1 MAKKKTAGSGARAAK
16 PKATRGPG
24 LRAQGW
30 IMKVKTGYWV
40 KPSAKGRKRAAAA
53 IKSRKGKK
61 HSAATKKKIRLA
73 MQQVW
78 KTGKTQSGRKS
89 LLVKKGKKSGITQAA
104 VTDKGRRKHNA
115 SLATLREAKK
125 ATRGAKS
132 SSSSSSAKKGGRG
145 KSSAKKKGRGSSKPD
160 VPR

>member
-1 MAKKKTAGSGARAAK
+1 MAKKRTAGSGAQAAK
-16 PKATRGPG
+16 PKATRGPS
-24 LRAQGW
+24 LRGQGW

-73 MQQVW
+73 MQRVW

-89 LLVKKGKKSGITQAA
+89 LLAKKGKKPGITQAA
-104 VTDKGRRKHNA
+104 VMDNGRRKHNA

-132 SSSSSSAKKGGRG
+132 SSAKKGGRG
-145 KSSAKKKGRGSSKPD
+145 KSSAKKKGRGSSKPP

>member
-1 MAKKKTAGSGARAAK
+1 MAKKKTAGSGAQAAK
-16 PKATRGPG
+16 PKATRVPS

-40 KPSAKGRKRAAAA
+40 KPSAKGRKRAQAA

-73 MQQVW
+73 MQRVW

-89 LLVKKGKKSGITQAA
+89 LLAKKGKKPGITQAA
-104 VTDKGRRKHNA
+104 VMDNGRRKHNA
-115 SLATLREAKK
+115 SLATLREARK
-125 ATRGAKS
+125 ATRGAA
-132 SSSSSSAKKGGRG
+132 SSSAKKGSRG

>member
-1 MAKKKTAGSGARAAK
+1 MAKKRTAGSGARAAK
-16 PKATRGPG
+16 PKATRGPS
-24 LRAQGW
+24 LRGQGW

-53 IKSRKGKK
+53 IKSREGKK
-61 HSAATKKKIRLA
+61 QFAATRKKISLA
-73 MQQVW
+73 MQRVW

-89 LLVKKGKKSGITQAA
+89 LLTKKGKKPGITQAA
-104 VTDKGRRKHNA
+104 VMDKGRRKHND
-115 SLATLREAKK
+115 SLAALREAKK

-132 SSSSSSAKKGGRG
+132 SSSAKKGGRG
-145 KSSAKKKGRGSSKPD
+145 KSTAKKKGRSSSKPD

>member
-1 MAKKKTAGSGARAAK
+1 MAKKRTAGSGAQAAK
-16 PKATRGPG
+16 PKATRGPS
-24 LRAQGW
+24 LRDQGW

-73 MQQVW
+73 MMRVW

-89 LLVKKGKKSGITQAA
+89 LLAKKGKKPGITQAA
-104 VTDKGRRKHNA
+104 VMDKGRRKHNA
-115 SLATLREAKK
+115 ALATLREARK
-125 ATRGAKS
+125 AAPRVA
-132 SSSSSSAKKGGRG
+132 SSSAKKGGRG

>member
-1 MAKKKTAGSGARAAK
+1 MAKKQTAGSGARAAK
-16 PKATRGPG
+16 PKATRGPS
-24 LRAQGW
+24 LRDQGW

-73 MQQVW
+73 MQRVW

-89 LLVKKGKKSGITQAA
+89 LLTKKGKKPGITQAA
-104 VTDKGRRKHNA
+104 VMDKGRRKHNA
-115 SLATLREAKK
+115 SLATLREARK
-125 ATRGAKS
+125 ATRGAK
-132 SSSSSSAKKGGRG
+132 SSSSSAKKGGRG
-145 KSSAKKKGRGSSKPD
+145 KSSAKKNGKGSSKPP

>member
-16 PKATRGPG
+16 PKATRGPS
-24 LRAQGW
+24 LRDQGW

-61 HSAATKKKIRLA
+61 HTAATKKKIRLA
-73 MQQVW
+73 MQRVW

-89 LLVKKGKKSGITQAA
+89 LLTKKGKKPGITQAA
-104 VTDKGRRKHNA
+104 VMDNGRRKHNA
-115 SLATLREAKK
+115 SLATLREARK
-125 ATRGAKS
+125 ATRGAK
-132 SSSSSSAKKGGRG
+132 SSSAKKGGRG

>member
-1 MAKKKTAGSGARAAK
+1 MAKKKTAGSGAKAAK
-16 PKATRGPG
+16 PKATRGPS
-24 LRAQGW
+24 LRGQGW

-40 KPSAKGRKRAAAA
+40 KPTAKGRKRAQSA

-73 MQQVW
+73 MQRVW

-89 LLVKKGKKSGITQAA
+89 LLTKKGKKPGITHAA
-104 VTDKGRRKHNA
+104 VMDNGRRKHNA
-115 SLATLREAKK
+115 SLATLREARK
-125 ATRGAKS
+125 ATRGAK
-132 SSSSSSAKKGGRG
+132 SSSAKKGGRG

>member
-1 MAKKKTAGSGARAAK
+1 MAKKRTAGSGAQAAK
-16 PKATRGPG
+16 PKATRGPS
-24 LRAQGW
+24 LRDQGW

-61 HSAATKKKIRLA
+61 HTAATKKKIRLA
-73 MQQVW
+73 MQRVW

-89 LLVKKGKKSGITQAA
+89 LLTKKGKKPGITQAA
-104 VTDKGRRKHNA
+104 VMDKGRRKHNA

-125 ATRGAKS
+125 ATRGAA
-132 SSSSSSAKKGGRG
+132 SSSAKKGGRG

>member
-16 PKATRGPG
+16 PKATRGPS
-24 LRAQGW
+24 LRGQGW

-61 HSAATKKKIRLA
+61 HSAATKNKIRLA
-73 MQQVW
+73 MQRVW

-89 LLVKKGKKSGITQAA
+89 LLTKKGKKPGITQAA

-125 ATRGAKS
+125 ATRGAA
-132 SSSSSSAKKGGRG
+132 SSSAKKGGRG

>member
-16 PKATRGPG
+16 PKATRGPS
-24 LRAQGW
+24 LRGQGW

-73 MQQVW
+73 MQRVW

-89 LLVKKGKKSGITQAA
+89 LLTKKGKKPGITQAA
-104 VTDKGRRKHNA
+104 VMDKGRRKHNA
-115 SLATLREAKK
+115 SLATLREARK

-132 SSSSSSAKKGGRG
+132 SSSSAKTGG
-145 KSSAKKKGRGSSKPD
+145 KSSAKKNGKGSSKPP

>member
-1 MAKKKTAGSGARAAK
+1 MAKKRTAGSGAQAAK
-16 PKATRGPG
+16 PKATRGPS
-24 LRAQGW
+24 LRDQGW

-73 MQQVW
+73 MQRVW

-89 LLVKKGKKSGITQAA
+89 LLTKKGKKPGITQAA
-104 VTDKGRRKHNA
+104 VMDKGRRKHNDA
-115 SLATLREAKK
+115 LATLREARK
-125 ATRGAKS
+125 ATRGAA
-132 SSSSSSAKKGGRG
+132 SSSAKKGGRG

>member
-1 MAKKKTAGSGARAAK
+1 MAKKRTAGSGAQAAK
-16 PKATRGPG
+16 PKATRGPS

-40 KPSAKGRKRAAAA
+40 KPSAKGRKRAQAA

-73 MQQVW
+73 MQRVW

-89 LLVKKGKKSGITQAA
+89 LLTKKGKKPGITQAA
-104 VTDKGRRKHNA
+104 VMDNGRRKHNA
-115 SLATLREAKK
+115 SLATLREARK
-125 ATRGAKS
+125 ATRGAA
-132 SSSSSSAKKGGRG
+132 SSSAKKGGRG

>member
-16 PKATRGPG
+16 PKATRGPS
-24 LRAQGW
+24 LRGQGW

-61 HSAATKKKIRLA
+61 HTAATKKKIRLA
-73 MQQVW
+73 MQRVW

-89 LLVKKGKKSGITQAA
+89 LLTKKGKKPGITQAA
-104 VTDKGRRKHNA
+104 VMDKGRRKHNA

-132 SSSSSSAKKGGRG
+132 SSAKKGGRG

>member
-16 PKATRGPG
+16 PKATRGPS
-24 LRAQGW
+24 LRGQGW

-61 HSAATKKKIRLA
+61 HTAATKKKIRLA
-73 MQQVW
+73 MQRVW

-89 LLVKKGKKSGITQAA
+89 LLTKKGKKPGITQAA
-104 VTDKGRRKHNA
+104 VMDKGRRKHNA

-132 SSSSSSAKKGGRG
+132 SSSSAKKGGRG

>member
-1 MAKKKTAGSGARAAK
+1 MAKKKTAGSGAKAAK
-16 PKATRGPG
+16 PKATRGPS
-24 LRAQGW
+24 LRGQGW

-40 KPSAKGRKRAAAA
+40 KPTAKGRKRAQAA

-73 MQQVW
+73 MQRVW

-89 LLVKKGKKSGITQAA
+89 LLTKKGKKPGITHAA
-104 VTDKGRRKHNA
+104 VTDNGRRKHNA
-115 SLATLREAKK
+115 SLATLREARK
-125 ATRGAKS
+125 ATRGAE
-132 SSSSSSAKKGGRG
+132 SSSAKKGGRG

>member
-16 PKATRGPG
+16 PKATRGPS
-24 LRAQGW
+24 LRDQGW

-73 MQQVW
+73 MQRVW

-89 LLVKKGKKSGITQAA
+89 LLTKKGKKPGITQAA
-104 VTDKGRRKHNA
+104 VMDKGRRKHNA

-125 ATRGAKS
+125 ATRGAA
-132 SSSSSSAKKGGRG
+132 SSSAKKGGRG

>member
-16 PKATRGPG
+16 PKATRGPS
-24 LRAQGW
+24 LRDQGW

-61 HSAATKKKIRLA
+61 HTAATKKKIRLA
-73 MQQVW
+73 MQRVW

-89 LLVKKGKKSGITQAA
+89 LLTKKGKKPGITQAA
-104 VTDKGRRKHNA
+104 VMDKGRRKHNA

-132 SSSSSSAKKGGRG
+132 SSSSAKKGGRG
-145 KSSAKKKGRGSSKPD
+145 KSSAKKNGRGSSKPD

>member
-16 PKATRGPG
+16 PKATRGPS
-24 LRAQGW
+24 LRDQGW

-73 MQQVW
+73 MQRVW

-89 LLVKKGKKSGITQAA
+89 LLAKKGKKPGITQAA
-104 VTDKGRRKHNA
+104 VMDKGRRKHNA
-115 SLATLREAKK
+115 SLATLREARK
-125 ATRGAKS
+125 ATRGAA
-132 SSSSSSAKKGGRG
+132 SSSAKKGGRG

>member
-1 MAKKKTAGSGARAAK
+1 
-16 PKATRGPG
+16 
-24 LRAQGW
+24 
-30 IMKVKTGYWV
+30 MKVKTGYWV

-73 MQQVW
+73 MQRVW

-89 LLVKKGKKSGITQAA
+89 LLTKKGKKPGITQAA
-104 VTDKGRRKHNA
+104 VMDNGRRKHNA
-115 SLATLREAKK
+115 SLATLREARK
-125 ATRGAKS
+125 ATRGAK
-132 SSSSSSAKKGGRG
+132 SSSSAKKGGRG

>member
-1 MAKKKTAGSGARAAK
+1 MAKKRTAGSGAQAAK
-16 PKATRGPG
+16 PKATRGPS
-24 LRAQGW
+24 LRDQGW

-40 KPSAKGRKRAAAA
+40 KPSAKGRKRAQAA

-73 MQQVW
+73 MQRVW

-89 LLVKKGKKSGITQAA
+89 LLAKKGKKPGITQAA
-104 VTDKGRRKHNA
+104 VMDKGRRKHNA
-115 SLATLREAKK
+115 SLATLREARK
-125 ATRGAKS
+125 ATRGAA
-132 SSSSSSAKKGGRG
+132 SSSAKKGGRG

>member
-1 MAKKKTAGSGARAAK
+1 MAKKRTAGSGAQAAK
-16 PKATRGPG
+16 PKATRGPS

-73 MQQVW
+73 MQRVW

-89 LLVKKGKKSGITQAA
+89 LLAKKGKKPGITQAA
-104 VTDKGRRKHNA
+104 VMDKGRRKHNA

-132 SSSSSSAKKGGRG
+132 SSAKKGGRG
-145 KSSAKKKGRGSSKPD
+145 KSSAKKKGRGSSKPA

>member
-16 PKATRGPG
+16 PKATRGPS
-24 LRAQGW
+24 LRDQGW

-40 KPSAKGRKRAAAA
+40 KPSAKGRKRAQAA

-61 HSAATKKKIRLA
+61 HTAATKKKIRLA
-73 MQQVW
+73 MQRVW

-89 LLVKKGKKSGITQAA
+89 LLTKKGKKPGITQAA
-104 VTDKGRRKHNA
+104 VMDKGRRKHKA

-125 ATRGAKS
+125 ATRGAA
-132 SSSSSSAKKGGRG
+132 SSSAKKGGRG

>member
-16 PKATRGPG
+16 PKATRGPS
-24 LRAQGW
+24 LRGQGW

-61 HSAATKKKIRLA
+61 HTAATKKKIRLA
-73 MQQVW
+73 MQRVW

-89 LLVKKGKKSGITQAA
+89 LLTKKGKKPGITQAA
-104 VTDKGRRKHNA
+104 VMDKGRRKHNA

-132 SSSSSSAKKGGRG
+132 SSSAKKGGRG
-145 KSSAKKKGRGSSKPD
+145 KSSAKKNGRGSSKPD

>member
-16 PKATRGPG
+16 PKATRGPS
-24 LRAQGW
+24 LRDQGW

-61 HSAATKKKIRLA
+61 HTAATKKKIRLA
-73 MQQVW
+73 MQRVW

-89 LLVKKGKKSGITQAA
+89 LLTKKGKKPGITQAA
-104 VTDKGRRKHNA
+104 VMDKGRRKHNA

-125 ATRGAKS
+125 ATRGAA
-132 SSSSSSAKKGGRG
+132 SSSAKKGGRG

>member
-1 MAKKKTAGSGARAAK
+1 MAKKKTAGSGAQAAK
-16 PKATRGPG
+16 PKATRGPS

-73 MQQVW
+73 MQRVW

-89 LLVKKGKKSGITQAA
+89 LLAKKGKKPGITQAA

-115 SLATLREAKK
+115 SLATLREARK
-125 ATRGAKS
+125 ATRGAA
-132 SSSSSSAKKGGRG
+132 SSSAKKGGRG

>member
-1 MAKKKTAGSGARAAK
+1 MAKKRTAGSGARAAK
-16 PKATRGPG
+16 PKATRGPS
-24 LRAQGW
+24 LRDQGW

-73 MQQVW
+73 MQRVW

-89 LLVKKGKKSGITQAA
+89 LLTKKGKKPGITQAA
-104 VTDKGRRKHNA
+104 VMDKGRRKHKA
-115 SLATLREAKK
+115 SLDTLREARK

-132 SSSSSSAKKGGRG
+132 SSSSAKKGSRG
-145 KSSAKKKGRGSSKPD
+145 KSSAKKKGRGSNTPA

>member
-16 PKATRGPG
+16 PKATRGPS

-73 MQQVW
+73 MQHVW

-89 LLVKKGKKSGITQAA
+89 LLVKKGKKPGITQAA
-104 VTDKGRRKHNA
+104 VMDNGRRKHNA
-115 SLATLREAKK
+115 SLATLREARK
-125 ATRGAKS
+125 ATRGAK
-132 SSSSSSAKKGGRG
+132 SSSAKKGGRG

>member
-1 MAKKKTAGSGARAAK
+1 MAKKRTAGSGAQAAK
-16 PKATRGPG
+16 PKATRGPS

-40 KPSAKGRKRAAAA
+40 KPSAKGRKRATAA

-73 MQQVW
+73 MQRVW

-89 LLVKKGKKSGITQAA
+89 LLAKKGKKPGITQAA
-104 VTDKGRRKHNA
+104 VMDKGRRKHNA

-132 SSSSSSAKKGGRG
+132 SSAKKGGRG

>member
-1 MAKKKTAGSGARAAK
+1 MAKKRTAGSGAQAAK
-16 PKATRGPG
+16 PKATRGPS
-24 LRAQGW
+24 LRDQGW

-73 MQQVW
+73 MQRVW

-89 LLVKKGKKSGITQAA
+89 LLAKKGKKPGITQAA

-115 SLATLREAKK
+115 SLATLREARK
-125 ATRGAKS
+125 ATRGAA
-132 SSSSSSAKKGGRG
+132 SSSAKKGGRG

>member
-1 MAKKKTAGSGARAAK
+1 MAKKKTAGSGAQAAK
-16 PKATRGPG
+16 PKATRGPS
-24 LRAQGW
+24 LRKQGW
-30 IMKVKTGYWV
+30 VMKVKTGYWV
-40 KPSAKGRKRAAAA
+40 KPRAKGRKRAQAA

-73 MQQVW
+73 MQRVW

-89 LLVKKGKKSGITQAA
+89 LLAKKGKKPGITQAA
-104 VTDKGRRKHNA
+104 VMDKGRRKHNA
-115 SLATLREAKK
+115 SLATLREARK
-125 ATRGAKS
+125 ATRGAA
-132 SSSSSSAKKGGRG
+132 SSSAKKGSRG

>member
-1 MAKKKTAGSGARAAK
+1 MAKKKTAGSGAKAAK
-16 PKATRGPG
+16 PKATRGPS
-24 LRAQGW
+24 LRGQGW

-40 KPSAKGRKRAAAA
+40 KPTAKGRKRAQAA

-73 MQQVW
+73 MQRVW

-89 LLVKKGKKSGITQAA
+89 LLTKKGKKPGITHAA
-104 VTDKGRRKHNA
+104 VMDNGRRKHNA
-115 SLATLREAKK
+115 SLATLREARK
-125 ATRGAKS
+125 ATRGAE
-132 SSSSSSAKKGGRG
+132 SSSAKKSGRG

>member
-1 MAKKKTAGSGARAAK
+1 MAKKRTAGSGAQAAK
-16 PKATRGPG
+16 PKATRGPS
-24 LRAQGW
+24 LRDQGW

-61 HSAATKKKIRLA
+61 HTAATKKKIRLA
-73 MQQVW
+73 MQRVW

-89 LLVKKGKKSGITQAA
+89 LLTKKGKKPGITQAA
-104 VTDKGRRKHNA
+104 VMDKGRRKHNA

-132 SSSSSSAKKGGRG
+132 SSAKKGGRG
-145 KSSAKKKGRGSSKPD
+145 KSSAKKNGRGSSKPD

>member
-1 MAKKKTAGSGARAAK
+1 MAKKRTAGSGAQAAK
-16 PKATRGPG
+16 PKATRGPS

-73 MQQVW
+73 MQRVW

-89 LLVKKGKKSGITQAA
+89 LLAKKGKKPGITQAA
-104 VTDKGRRKHNA
+104 VMDNGRRKHNA
-115 SLATLREAKK
+115 SLATLREARK
-125 ATRGAKS
+125 ATRGAA
-132 SSSSSSAKKGGRG
+132 SSSAKKGGRG

>member
-16 PKATRGPG
+16 PKATRGPS
-24 LRAQGW
+24 LRDQGW

-61 HSAATKKKIRLA
+61 HTAATKKKIRLA
-73 MQQVW
+73 MQRVW

-89 LLVKKGKKSGITQAA
+89 LLTKKGKKPGITQAA
-104 VTDKGRRKHNA
+104 VMDKGRRKHNA

-132 SSSSSSAKKGGRG
+132 SSAKKGGRG
-145 KSSAKKKGRGSSKPD
+145 KSSAKKNGRGSSKPD